1 MNGVDIVTRPGF
13 WNIPVWAII
22 GIYVLGIAAAICC
35 AIGIRKSYL
44 LWRAGKPYAMDKETK
59 RRWGFFV
66 KEGLEQ
72 KRIIRKLLGSWLHFW
87 IFWGFVFLFFG
98 TCLAVLDWDIGKL
111 MFGKQFLAGNVYYF
125 YKFILDIAGVVCL
138 IGLGMAFTAAL
149 SSRANSMRNR
159 SASCGS

>member
-72 KRIIRKLLGSWLHFW
+72 KRIIRKPLGRLCFPLLRHLSC
-87 IFWGFVFLFFG
+87 GF
-98 TCLAVLDWDIGKL
+98 
-111 MFGKQFLAGNVYYF
+111 
-125 YKFILDIAGVVCL
+125 
-138 IGLGMAFTAAL
+138 GLGHRQAYVRQTVL
-149 SSRANSMRNR
+149 GRK
-159 SASCGS
+159 CLLLL

>member
-35 AIGIRKSYL
+35 AVGIRKSYL

-72 KRIIRKLLGSWLHFW
+72 RRNHPQTLRQL
-87 IFWGFVFLFFG
+87 
-98 TCLAVLDWDIGKL
+98 
-111 MFGKQFLAGNVYYF
+111 
-125 YKFILDIAGVVCL
+125 
-138 IGLGMAFTAAL
+138 AAL
-149 SSRANSMRNR
+149 LDFLGFRFPLLSVPAWPF
-159 SASCGS
+159 

>member
-1 MNGVDIVTRPGF
+1 MYLFNLERLTMNGVDIVTRPGF

-35 AIGIRKSYL
+35 AVGIRKSYL

-72 KRIIRKLLGSWLHFW
+72 KRIIRKPLGSWLHFW

-111 MFGKQFLAGNVYYF
+111 VFGKQFLAGNVYYF

-138 IGLGMAFTAAL
+138 IGLGMAFY
-149 SSRANSMRNR
+149 RR
-159 SASCGS
+159 

>member
-1 MNGVDIVTRPGF
+1 MYLFNLERLTMNGVDIVTRPGF

-35 AIGIRKSYL
+35 AVGIRKSYL

-72 KRIIRKLLGSWLHFW
+72 KRIIRKPGCTF
-87 IFWGFVFLFFG
+87 GFS
-98 TCLAVLDWDIGKL
+98 
-111 MFGKQFLAGNVYYF
+111 
-125 YKFILDIAGVVCL
+125 GVS
-138 IGLGMAFTAAL
+138 F
-149 SSRANSMRNR
+149 SSS
-159 SASCGS
+159 SAPAWPF

>member
-35 AIGIRKSYL
+35 AVGIRKSYL

-72 KRIIRKLLGSWLHFW
+72 KRIIRKPLGSWLH
-87 IFWGFVFLFFG
+87 LS
-98 TCLAVLDWDIGKL
+98 
-111 MFGKQFLAGNVYYF
+111 
-125 YKFILDIAGVVCL
+125 L
-138 IGLGMAFTAAL
+138 IHI
-149 SSRANSMRNR
+149 
-159 SASCGS
+159 